1 MRSIRPLLRFS
12 VFAGMGVT
20 LAVTSAF
27 AADKTFTDEQTRAI
41 EETVH
46 NYLVTHPEVLIEAM
60 QALDKKEAAA
70 AQAKARK
77 VIEKNAE
84 VLFHDPS
91 TYVAGNPKGNVS
103 IVEFF
108 DYQCGY
114 CRANFEPLRET
125 VKQDGNVRFVLKEW
139 PVLGPAS
146 QFAAKAAMAAR
157 KQGQYLEFHNALF
170 GLKGRLTE
178 ERVFDTAAKVGLDM
192 AKLEKDMEDPAIDK
206 ALARNDALAQALGF
220 EGTPSFVIG
229 QDAYKGLLHPDEIEE
244 YVARARDECGQ
255 TTAC

>member
-1 MRSIRPLLRFS
+1 MRSVRPLLRLS
-12 VFAGMGVT
+12 VLAGAGLA
-20 LAVTSAF
+20 LAVTSAL
-27 AADKTFTDEQTRAI
+27 AADKTFNDEQTRAI

-70 AQAKARK
+70 AQAQARS
-77 VIEKNAE
+77 VIEKNSD

-114 CRANFEPLRET
+114 CRANFEPLREA
-125 VKQDGNVRFVLKEW
+125 VKQDGNIRFVLKEW

-146 QFAAKAAMAAR
+146 RFAAKAAMAAR
-157 KQGQYLEFHNALF
+157 QQGKYLEFHNALF
-170 GLKGRLTE
+170 GLKGGLTE
-178 ERVFDTAAKVGLDM
+178 ERVFDTAAKVGLDVT
-192 AKLEKDMEDPAIDK
+192 KLQKDMKDPAVEK
-206 ALARNDALAQALGF
+206 ALTRNNALAQALGF

-229 QDAYKGLLHPDEIEE
+229 KDAYKGLLHPDEIGE
-244 YVARARDECGQ
+244 YVAKARDECGQ
-255 TTAC
+255 TTSC